1 MEKYNI
7 VILTSNIGAGHATIA
22 KNLKKEFRKQAGK
35 NCQIIDYSRIY
46 GYYLN
51 EGIKYT
57 YKTLLY
63 SFPSIYKLLYNYIID
78 QSGENIIDRLCA
90 KELKRRYKGE
100 LKNTIFIALYPN
112 AAAAISKIQCARK
125 YVITTDY
132 NIHKGWIHSHIDKY
146 FIPNDETKKTLKR
159 YGVKEDKIE
168 ITGIPIA
175 KKFYKVT
182 KEEKIKRL
190 ISLDK
195 SKKTILIMGGGDGVI
210 YHATKLV
217 SSLSYKYNIICIAG
231 RNHKLKEKIKNLH
244 FPNCKV
250 FGFTKNVEKLIQAAD
265 IVITKA
271 GGLSMTEII
280 TMQKPVIV
288 YKQLPGQ
295 EALNSQYFEKHKACV
310 IAKTIKEV
318 DILVSKILSGK
329 ISLNTKFLIQKGVSI
344 DQVIGIIKKDL

>member
-7 VILTSNIGAGHATIA
+7 VILTSNVGAGHATIA
-22 KNLKKEFRKQAGK
+22 QNLKKEFRKQVGK
-35 NCQIIDYSRIY
+35 NCQIIDYSRMY
-46 GYYLN
+46 GYYIN

-63 SFPSIYKLLYNYIID
+63 SFPIIYKLLYKYIID
-78 QSGENIIDRLCA
+78 QSGENIIDVLCA
-90 KELKRRYKGE
+90 QELKRRYRGV

-112 AAAAISKIQCARK
+112 AVAAISKIQCERK

-132 NIHKGWIHSHIDKY
+132 NIHKGWIHSKIDKY
-146 FIPNDETKKTLKR
+146 FIPNNETKKTLKH
-159 YGVKEDKIE
+159 YGVKEGKIE

-182 KEEKIKRL
+182 KEEKIKKL

-217 SSLSYKYNIICIAG
+217 SSLSNKYNIICIAG
-231 RNHKLKEKIKNLH
+231 RNHKLKKRINNLH

-250 FGFTKNVEKLIQAAD
+250 FGFTKNIEKLIQVAD

-288 YKQLPGQ
+288 YKELPGQ
-295 EALNSQYFEKHKACV
+295 EALNSQYFKKNKTCV
-310 IAKTIKEV
+310 IAKNIKEV
-318 DILVSKILSGK
+318 NILIDKILLGK
-329 ISLNTKFLIQKGVSI
+329 IVLNTKFLIHKGIAI
-344 DQVIGIIKKDL
+344 DKVINIIKKDL